1 MHFSELIIS
10 NMFNIKF
17 ITEMP
22 FNLACLIG
30 ANLVRLHYIRP
41 FNVASYTWFKK
52 SIPTSYIIFHV
63 AEQLKMIL
71 R

>member
-1 MHFSELIIS
+1 MHFNELITS
-10 NMFNIKF
+10 NMFSIEF

-52 SIPTSYIIFHV
+52 SIPTS
-63 AEQLKMIL
+63 
-71 R
+71 